1 MIEGIVMDKLAKPM
15 LSRKVVLGGLGL
27 LIALGM
33 MFAGCATKTPMQ
45 AEMDLGSCGFK
56 WKSADT
62 PEKLK
67 HLASLPQRK
76 IVRHQKEGKSYY
88 IYADAQECK
97 CVYVGDEK
105 AYQEYRQLVFDKNK
119 VSSANMDVE
128 SMNLLDT
135 DLGFSNDW
143 IFFGL
148 WGGL

>member
-1 MIEGIVMDKLAKPM
+1 MEKLGKPIFN
-15 LSRKVVLGGLGL
+15 RKVILGGLGL

-33 MFAGCATKTPMQ
+33 MFAGCATKTPMHT
-45 AEMDLGSCGFK
+45 ELDLGSCGFK

-67 HLASLPQRK
+67 HLESLPQRK

-105 AYQEYRQLVFDKNK
+105 AYQEYRKLVYERNK
-119 VSSANMDVE
+119 VNRANMDVE
-128 SMNLLDT
+128 EMNT
-135 DLGFSNDW
+135 MERDLETPS
-143 IFFGL
+143 FGESFGP
-148 WGGL
+148 WVW

>member
-1 MIEGIVMDKLAKPM
+1 MDKLAKPT

-67 HLASLPQRK
+67 HLESLPQRK

-105 AYQEYRQLVFDKNK
+105 AYEEYRKLVYERNK

-128 SMNLLDT
+128 GMNAVEM
-135 DLGFSNDW
+135 DLETPS
-143 IFFGL
+143 FGESFGP
-148 WGGL
+148 WVW

>member
-1 MIEGIVMDKLAKPM
+1 MIEGIVMDKFAKPI
-15 LSRKVVLGGLGL
+15 LRRKVVLGGLGL

-33 MFAGCATKTPMQ
+33 MFVGCATKTPMHT
-45 AEMDLGSCGFK
+45 ELDLGSCGFK

-67 HLASLPQRK
+67 HLESLPQRK
-76 IVRHQKEGKSYY
+76 IVRHQKEGKTYY

-105 AYQEYRQLVFDKNK
+105 AYQEYRQMVYEKNK

-128 SMNLLDT
+128 EMNIMEMDF
-135 DLGFSNDW
+135 DPPN
-143 IFFGL
+143 FGESFWPWL
-148 WGGL
+148 W